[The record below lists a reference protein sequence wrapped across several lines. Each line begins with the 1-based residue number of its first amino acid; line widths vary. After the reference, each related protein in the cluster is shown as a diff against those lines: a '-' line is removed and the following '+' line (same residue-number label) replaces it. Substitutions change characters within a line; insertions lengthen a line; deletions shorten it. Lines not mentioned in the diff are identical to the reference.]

1 MKRNFIILSIMLV
14 YLNMTAQVTLGKVFL
29 KNVSEFEISENI
41 LEMSNTAKITIPR
54 NYKMLADKPILEQFK
69 VGDKMEIQCGYDAN
83 FKSEFTGYIR
93 EVESDFPLIIHCEDE
108 SYILRQTTYV
118 KSYKAATLRQILADV
133 IPSGVTFDCPDVNV
147 GKYQIDKAS
156 AYTVLNDL
164 VKNYGLYSRL
174 NNGHLK
180 VGLAYDFVGKSAV
193 HEYQIHANVKKNE
206 LKYKRKEDFKL
217 RFKAVATN
225 PNGKKTTVTLGS
237 SETNA
242 SERTLNFAGP
252 MTEAQLTEAAKGVMA
267 KLVYDGYSGTITGF
281 GTPRTHAGDAL
292 RLIDKLEPERA
303 GTYLIEKVDITYN
316 ESDGF
321 QRKNT
326 LSYKV

>member
-1 MKRNFIILSIMLV
+1 MLM
-14 YLNMTAQVTLGKVFL
+14 YLNMTSQVTLGNVFL
-29 KNVSEFEISENI
+29 KHISGFEINENI

-54 NYKMLADKPILEQFK
+54 NYAKLGDKSILEQFK
-69 VGDKMEIQCGYDAN
+69 VGDRMKIECGYYAD
-83 FKSEFTGYIR
+83 KSDIVTFQPEFTGYIR
-93 EVESDFPLIIHCEDE
+93 EIESDFPLIIHCEDE
-108 SYILRQTTYV
+108 SYVLRQTSYI
-118 KSYKAATLRQILADV
+118 KSYTTVTLKQLLTDI
-133 IPSGVTFDCPDVNV
+133 IPSSVTWECPDVYI
-147 GKYQIDKAS
+147 GKYHIDKAS
-156 AYTVLNDL
+156 AFAVLIDL
-164 VKNYGLYSRL
+164 VKEKGLYSRM

-180 VGLAYDFVGKSAV
+180 VGLAYDFVGKSKV
-193 HEYQIHANVKKNE
+193 HEYQIRLNVKQNE
-206 LKYKRKEDFKL
+206 LKYKRKEDFKI

-237 SETNA
+237 NETNA

-252 MTEAQLTEAAKGVMA
+252 MTKEQLTEAARGVMA
-267 KLVYDGYSGTITGF
+267 KLVYDGYTGTITGF

-292 RLIDKLEPERA
+292 KLIDKLEPERA

-321 QRKNT
+321 QRKNY

>member
-1 MKRNFIILSIMLV
+1 MLV
-14 YLNMTAQVTLGKVFL
+14 YLNMAAQVTLGNVFL
-29 KNVSEFEISENI
+29 KNISEFEISESV

-54 NYKMLADKPILEQFK
+54 NFAKLADKPILEQFK
-69 VGDKMEIQCGYDAN
+69 VGDKMKIECGYYLDKSDTGT
-83 FKSEFTGYIR
+83 FVSEFTGYIQ
-93 EVESDFPLIIHCEDE
+93 EIESDFPLVIHCEDE
-108 SYILRQTTYV
+108 SYVLRQTNFI
-118 KSYKAATLRQILADV
+118 KSYKAATLKQILSDI
-133 IPSGVTFDCPDVNV
+133 IPAGITFECPDVNV

-174 NNGHLK
+174 NGSHLK

-193 HEYQIHANVKKNE
+193 HQYDIHANVKKNE
-206 LKYKRKEDFKL
+206 LKYKRAIDFKM

-225 PNGKKTTVTLGS
+225 PNGKKTTVTIGS
-237 SETNA
+237 TETDA

-252 MTEAQLTEAAKGVMA
+252 MTETQLKEAAKGVMA
-267 KLVYDGYSGTITGF
+267 KAVYDGYTGSITGF

-292 RLIDKLEPERA
+292 KLIDKLEPERA

-316 ESDGF
+316 ESEGF

-326 LSYKV
+326 LSYKI